1 MDTTIS
7 LEEFKKTKEY
17 ASFIKEN
24 PNIGLLKVQVFIAQ
38 QALPVDKAT
47 IVVSKTIGGYNVI
60 FFKGDTNSSGIIDDI
75 ELPAPKGDY
84 NLETQSLPSHTDY
97 DVTLTND
104 HFEGNEVYV
113 VSMYGGVKIV
123 QYIKASPKHL
133 KQSVVIED
141 GK

>member
-24 PNIGLLKVQVFIAQ
+24 PDIGLLKVQVFIAQ
-38 QALPVDKAT
+38 QA
-47 IVVSKTIGGYNVI
+47 
-60 FFKGDTNSSGIIDDI
+60 
-75 ELPAPKGDY
+75 LPAPKGDY